1 MAIKAA
7 KVWVERMALA
17 AAVAMIL
24 SITVFARA
32 EPVPG
37 VARQSVFTLSAR

>member
-1 MAIKAA
+1 MAIKRGKA
-7 KVWVERMALA
+7 WVERMALA